1 MKRTIALILVLVMLV
16 SLMPVFAAGTAGSN
30 PEEAPEIVNQP
41 VSTGVGKPEDGSMDL
56 MATVVRTVNCYRIVS
71 YPANT
76 YLARTPTEAI
86 RVPGSDYW
94 KTAGRA
100 GSYQYVVLSDGT
112 YRYVII
118 ATNGDTG
125 EQNITYYLPA
135 STSISEDIRHTF
147 GTAESAHP
155 HYASCECGAKNAV
168 KNSSCIQ
175 CYNTTLRFY
184 ANGGTGSVPG
194 TKTVSSNPTTLS
206 TVTPQRFPYTLLGWN
221 TASDG
226 SGNTYLPGNSYSFA
240 ANKSLSLYAYWK
252 EATTIGK
259 KAIYPEGYSERAPL
273 SILLNPTQYSEWKA
287 KMEELKKQIVYID
300 DWLTGSVSINQYCGT
315 GYFKFVPEETGTYVY
330 ESLNS
335 SGDPYGYIY
344 NESGSTLAYNDD
356 SGSWNDNT
364 SNFRMSYTFTAGNT
378 YYLGAKWGTG
388 TEGGALGVQVRKQYN
403 ISYQGNGGDPVPE
416 GQTKLCGDTLTLDTR
431 TPVRDGYVFAGWST
445 TPDGEAEY
453 APGGSF
459 TGDQDTVLYAVW
471 SDPSGT
477 CGENVN
483 WHFSNSDGTLYLE
496 GSGGMDRYSS
506 AEDVPWH
513 PYRHLIRNI
522 EIGDG
527 ITSIGEYAFLDC
539 SHVEEVT
546 LPASLDWIRSS
557 AFSGCTALKKTN
569 VNAVNMTEIDDYAF
583 RDCTALE
590 AFDMPDSVCILGR
603 GAFENCTSLRY
614 MNLPNGL
621 SSLEP
626 EVFEGCSGLRRAY
639 LPEKITSIGAYA
651 FAGAAN
657 LEEMLFPRNLTKI
670 GEHAFD
676 GCKALQTLV
685 IRDNVTTIERAA
697 FANCSALRLVTI
709 GDNVKTIG
717 TSIFA
722 YVQDLVKVRCYID
735 TPIYDYVVS
744 EGISYELMSWGE
756 LQPPTFSWSAI
767 SGGVSV
773 AITAAKGTIHY
784 TTDGSTPTAASPEYT
799 REITAQKNMVIR
811 AIAVAEGWS
820 DSPVAELD
828 TNIEKV
834 EAPVA
839 NLPTGS
845 KVEPGT
851 EIELSCPTEGA
862 VILCT
867 TNGDVPTAEDVY
879 TGPIT
884 IDEDTTIYAMAT
896 KHGMLNSALTVF
908 TYETGS
914 EDALPVVTTLE
925 AENITQTSAKVSAAV
940 EDPESVSLV
949 QFVYYEKNNSH
960 RRYTIKADDQFSAV
974 LTGLTPGTEYWFQ
987 ARAVNDAGWNN
998 GYICSFTT
1006 EDSDDTRPT
1015 SIEIDPDYIALNVG
1029 KTKTLLATVLPVTA
1043 NNRKVYWS
1051 SEEPAVATVSS
1062 SGEVTAVGLG
1072 STRIK
1077 ATTVSGRLVA
1087 YCTVNVI
1094 STEVG
1099 GSFDFS
1105 EINMA
1110 TRISNFDPNGYD
1122 YSVQRGGHALMATA
1136 YLARWDGAV
1145 LEAADPYPSG
1155 PDAVQYH
1162 VLDASYHVQTA
1173 LYLPYRKSAS
1183 DNDAIKRAV
1192 MEYGA
1197 AYSAFKVNYRY
1208 FNNDYSTYYLPE
1220 NVMTNNGGH
1229 AIAIVGWDDNYS
1241 RKNFVATPPG
1251 DGAFIC
1257 RNSWGT
1263 QSGEDGYFYV
1273 SYYDRTLARSG
1284 NDFSAVFCNLQRA
1297 DNYNKIYQYDYL
1309 GPVTARDMNYRSAYA
1324 ANVFPEAGSGLAQ
1337 DEVLKAVS
1345 FYNYSPGT
1353 EYEIYVV
1360 TNFQDK
1366 DSLKNLGRAVKS
1378 GSLDYAGY
1386 FTVDL
1391 DTPIALARGSRF
1403 AVVVKYIN
1411 RADTVKLFVEI
1422 PVAGVSSNARAN
1434 EGESFIS
1441 NNAKAWTDYTKF
1453 VKNGNLCIKAFTNQ
1467 PGADDGMQLQGIDN
1481 TGRAYEDDTVY
1492 TVQELMGKGYLF
1504 NPDFVADLDGDMSL
1518 MSDEGLGSMDPSVVP
1533 DLNTNYNYSEGS
1545 QLPAAFDLRK
1555 EGYLTPVRDQGGLGT
1570 CWTFASYAS
1579 LESTVMKASATSSNR
1594 SADGLNQAPTG
1605 SLILSL
1611 SEDGMIL
1618 SQGSSA
1624 QLLATLYPYGSGK
1637 TILWSS
1643 SNNQV
1648 AAVSAHGLIYATG
1661 IGNTTI
1667 TASTEDGSV
1676 SAQCFV
1682 TVTAPKPLKSVSIE
1696 NTETE
1701 LKVGDSLLMEISYA
1715 PSNAAA
1721 PELTWESSDPAVA
1734 SIDQYGYLEAK
1745 AFGAAVI
1752 TARYPDGTVA
1762 ATHSLMVQG
1771 LHKYQLE
1778 TAENK
1783 MLREDQSISGSL
1795 TLKAANQTSS
1805 AAGATVCLAFYSA
1818 DGQMLHKVL
1827 KTVKLQP
1834 GDNQIQLSD
1843 LGWTNQEGGN
1853 VLYQVMLLGKNFKPL
1868 TSSLNGTVPSPA
1880 AKQEEIIEP
1889 SEP

>member
-16 SLMPVFAAGTAGSN
+16 SLMPVFAAGTAGSK
-30 PEEAPEIVNQP
+30 PEEAPDSLPMPETSGPLSASKSEDGAMDLMLSVVKTVNCRRIVHVQGGTP
-41 VSTGVGKPEDGSMDL
+41 IFQSPTETVYVDGQTHIVTDTCDIDCDQFVKLSDGSMRYIF
-56 MATVVRTVNCYRIVS
+56 V
-71 YPANT
+71 
-76 YLARTPTEAI
+76 
-86 RVPGSDYW
+86 
-94 KTAGRA
+94 GRHTSGA
-100 GSYQYVVLSDGT
+100 S
-112 YRYVII
+112 
-118 ATNGDTG
+118 
-125 EQNITYYLPA
+125 ITYYLPA
-135 STSISEDIRHTF
+135 SNRTSETIYHTF
-147 GTAESAHP
+147 TTNKTHP
-155 HYASCECGAKNAV
+155 HYTECECGTGKNEV
-168 KNSSCIQ
+168 LDDCIQ
-175 CYNTTLRFY
+175 CHPATITYY
-184 ANGGTGSVPG
+184 ANGGTGAPG
-194 TKTVSSNPTTLS
+194 KQTVYTQNPIVSTT
-206 TVTPQRFPYTLLGWN
+206 TPKRFPYTFFCWN
-221 TASDG
+221 TELDG
-226 SGNTYLPGNSYSFA
+226 GTSWIAGRECYVQPSQQ
-240 ANKSLSLYAYWK
+240 LSLYAMWK
-252 EATTIGK
+252 EPVVLKT
-259 KAIYPEGYSERAPL
+259 KAIYPEGYQTSPPL
-273 SILLNPTQYSEWKA
+273 SVWLSPSKYQEWKERMA
-287 KMEELKKQIVYID
+287 ELEKEIVYVD
-300 DWLTGSVSINQYCGT
+300 DWFTGSVGMYEYAGI
-315 GYFKFVPEETGTYVY
+315 GYFKFVPEETATYVY
-330 ESLNS
+330 ESTNT
-335 SGDPYGYIY
+335 SGDPFGYIF
-344 NESGSTLAYNDD
+344 NESGTKLASKSDGST
-356 SGSWNDNT
+356 GSN
-364 SNFRMSYTFTAGNT
+364 SQNFRIPYNFIAGNT
-378 YYLGAKWGTG
+378 YYLGASWMDSTYAGTIQ
-388 TEGGALGVQVRKQYN
+388 AQVRRQFNITYN
-403 ISYQGNGGDPVPE
+403 ANGGNGAPD
-416 GQTKLCGDTLTLDTR
+416 GQTKLCGDALTLDTR
-431 TPVRDGYVFAGWST
+431 KPARDGFVFGGWADA
-445 TPDGEAEY
+445 PDGEALY
-453 APGGSF
+453 DAGGTF
-459 TGDQDTVLYAVW
+459 PADQNQDTVLYAVW
-471 SDPSGT
+471 NDPSGT
-477 CGENVN
+477 CGENLT
-483 WHFSNSDGTLYLE
+483 WKLHDGTLSIE
-496 GSGGMDRYSS
+496 GSGPMDQFAD
-506 AEDVPWH
+506 AEDVPWLA
-513 PYRHLIRNI
+513 YLHLIENI
-522 EIGDG
+522 NISSGV
-527 ITSIGEYAFLDC
+527 TSIGDYAFYGC
-539 SHVEEVT
+539 SRVEQID
-546 LPASLDWIRSS
+546 LPAGLTSIGVSS
-557 AFSGCTALKKTN
+557 FEGCSALKRMDLLAG
-569 VNAVNMTEIDDYAF
+569 VAAIPAHAF
-583 RDCTALE
+583 RDCTAMAE
-590 AFDMPDSVCILGR
+590 ITVPDSVAAIGA
-603 GAFENCTSLRY
+603 GAFENCAALRAVSVPAAVTALENDTFKGCVSLSDVQ
-614 MNLPNGL
+614 L
-621 SSLEP
+621 SDN
-626 EVFEGCSGLRRAY
+626 
-639 LPEKITSIGAYA
+639 ITRIGAYA
-651 FAGAAN
+651 FEGAAN
-657 LEEMLFPRNLTKI
+657 LNELMLPSRLTVI

-676 GCKALQTLV
+676 GCRALQELV
-685 IRDNVTTIERAA
+685 VRDKVTTIERAA
-697 FANCSALRLVTI
+697 FANCSALRLITIPDSVTA
-709 GDNVKTIG
+709 IG

-722 YVQDLVKVRCYID
+722 YVKDLVKVRCYID
-735 TPIYDYVVS
+735 TPIYNYAVS

-756 LQPPTFSWSAI
+756 LEPPTFFWKGI

-773 AITAAKGTIHY
+773 GITAAKGTIHY
-784 TTDGSTPTAASPEYT
+784 TTDGSIPTAASPVFT
-799 REITAQKNMVIR
+799 QEITAQKNIIIR
-811 AIAVAEGWS
+811 AIAVAEGW
-820 DSPVAELD
+820 DNSPVAELD
-828 TNIEKV
+828 TNIEKTA
-834 EAPVA
+834 APVA
-839 NLPTGS
+839 NVPSGS
-845 KVEPGT
+845 KVEAGT
-851 EIELSCPTEGA
+851 QVELMCPVDGA

-867 TNGDVPTAEDVY
+867 TNGDVPTEADVY

-884 IDEDTTIYAMAT
+884 IEEDTTIYAMAI
-896 KHGMLNSALTVF
+896 KEGMLNSSLTVF
-908 TYETGS
+908 TYTTGT
-914 EDALPVVTTLE
+914 DAELPVVTTLE
-925 AENITQTSAKVSAAV
+925 AENITQTSAKISAAV
-940 EDPESVSLV
+940 EDPESISLV

-960 RRYTIKADDQFSAV
+960 RRYTIPADENYSAV

-1006 EDSDDTRPT
+1006 EDADDTRPT

-1051 SEEPAVATVSS
+1051 SEEPSVATVSS

-1094 STEVG
+1094 STEVSG
-1099 GSFDFS
+1099 AFDFS

-1122 YSVQRGGHALMATA
+1122 YSVQNGGHALMATA

-1145 LEAADPYPSG
+1145 LEAADPYPASL
-1155 PDAVQYH
+1155 DAMQYH

-1173 LYLPYRKSAS
+1173 LYLPYRQNAL

-1197 AYSAFKVNYRY
+1197 VYSAFKVNRKY
-1208 FNNDYSTYYLPE
+1208 FSNNDTNYYLPE
-1220 NVMTNNGGH
+1220 NVMTNSGGH
-1229 AIAIVGWDDNYS
+1229 AIAIVGWDDSYS

-1273 SYYDRTLARSG
+1273 SYYDRTLGRSG

-1309 GPVTARDMNYRSAYA
+1309 GPVTARDMDYRSAYA
-1324 ANVFPEAGSGLAQ
+1324 ANVFPQEGSSLAQ

-1366 DSLKNLGRAVKS
+1366 NSLKNLGRAVKS

-1391 DTPIALARGSRF
+1391 DTPIALAKGRRF

-1441 NNAKAWTDYTKF
+1441 HDSRVWTDYTKF
-1453 VKNGNLCIKAFTNQ
+1453 AKNGNLCIKAFTNQ
-1467 PGADDGMQLQGIDN
+1467 PGAEDGMLLQGIDN
-1481 TGRAYEDDTVY
+1481 TGRACEDDTVY
-1492 TVQELMGKGYLF
+1492 TVQELMEKGYLF

-1518 MSDEGLGSMDPSVVP
+1518 TSEDGMGSMDPSVIP

-1545 QLPAAFDLRK
+1545 QLPAAYDLRK

-1570 CWTFASYAS
+1570 CWTFAAYAS

-1605 SLILSL
+1605 ALNLSL

-1624 QLLATLYPYGSGK
+1624 QLLAALYPYGSGK

-1667 TASTEDGSV
+1667 TASTEDGSA

-1701 LKVGDSLLMEISYA
+1701 LKVGDSLLMEISYV
-1715 PSNAAA
+1715 PSNAA
-1721 PELTWESSDPAVA
+1721 PPDLTWESSDPAVA

-1745 AFGAAVI
+1745 AFGAVVI

-1771 LHKYQLE
+1771 LHKFQLE
-1778 TAENK
+1778 TAEDN
-1783 MLREDQSISGSL
+1783 MLRENQTVSGSL
-1795 TLKAANQTSS
+1795 TLKAVNQTAD
-1805 AAGATVCLAFYSA
+1805 AADATVCLAFYSA

-1834 GDNQIQLSD
+1834 GDNSIQLPE
-1843 LGWTNQEGGN
+1843 LNWTNPRGGN
-1853 VLYQVMLLGKNFKPL
+1853 VLYRVMLLGKNFKPL
-1868 TSSLNGTVPSPA
+1868 ASALNGTVSSPA
-1880 AKQEEIIEP
+1880 AESGEFMEP